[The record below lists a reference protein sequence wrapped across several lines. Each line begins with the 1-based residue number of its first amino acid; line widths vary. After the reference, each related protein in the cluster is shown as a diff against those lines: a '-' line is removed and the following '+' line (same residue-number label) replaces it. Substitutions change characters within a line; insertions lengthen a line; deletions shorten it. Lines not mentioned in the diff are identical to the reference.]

1 MKENNNTGESSN
13 GRTPDFDSED
23 VGSNPASPSITR
35 KEYLKGYQKS
45 YQRNRYLSNKDAFH
59 AKNKKAELEKRK
71 WFDEEIVAKSH
82 CVKCGF
88 SHPGA
93 LDFHHRD
100 PSEKYMEV
108 TKMVKAKC
116 SKQKILKEIA
126 KCDVLCSNCH
136 RILHWNE
143 RNSN

>member
-23 VGSNPASPSITR
+23 VGSNPASPSTR
-35 KEYLKGYQKS
+35 REYMKQYQKNW
-45 YQRNRYLSNKDAFH
+45 YKRNRQKVMSKSNNDLK
-59 AKNKKAELEKRK
+59 EIKR
-71 WFDEEIVAKSH
+71 WFAEEIVAKAS
-82 CVKCGF
+82 CKNCGF
-88 SHPGA
+88 NHPGA

-100 PSEKYMEV
+100 PGLKDRAVVE
-108 TKMVKAKC
+108 MVANKRSKKA
-116 SKQKILKEIA
+116 ILAEIE